1 MVLLEAMA
9 SGTPPICSTAGG
21 MPDIVIDGVNCLLF
35 RKGDWRDLAN
45 KLLMLIR
52 DKGLRNELAHN
63 ARKYVEENFSWD
75 VVAVKIGEVYN
86 LIV

>member
-1 MVLLEAMA
+1 M
-9 SGTPPICSTAGG
+9 
-21 MPDIVIDGVNCLLF
+21 LF
-35 RKGDWRDLAN
+35 RSLAN

-63 ARKYVEENFSWD
+63 AREYVEENFSWD